1 MPLTGL
7 APLDSSWQPARFFVI
22 NDRRL
27 QANRV
32 DHRSFAGFSLH
43 NLGSGQQVAA
53 GARRRG
59 RRSAHRSAVKFSC
72 SAGTLTTP
80 TLDAVPARARR
91 LSVWGDIIR
100 LAAISRAKPAAERC
114 RATVEPN
121 GCLSARASNGGFS
134 GFCAERE
141 RARARFLTLRPAVSS
156 FAGESLVRRWPGL
169 DSSGT
174 LRWRKGSLRSRS

>member
-1 MPLTGL
+1 MCFCRGC
-7 APLDSSWQPARFFVI
+7 RV
-22 NDRRL
+22 RRGCCSRGVKL
-27 QANRV
+27 CCSIEGKRSVGRRRRV
-32 DHRSFAGFSLH
+32 GERLWRRGI
-43 NLGSGQQVAA
+43 GW
-53 GARRRG
+53 RRG
-59 RRSAHRSAVKFSC
+59 RRGGFGEGRLRIFI
-72 SAGTLTTP
+72 AGTLTTP

-100 LAAISRAKPAAERC
+100 LAAISRAKTAAERC

>member
-1 MPLTGL
+1 MADESGRHLGEAVQHLHVALEVMARL
-7 APLDSSWQPARFFVI
+7 AQAR
-22 NDRRL
+22 L
-27 QANRV
+27 LLGAANVPR
-32 DHRSFAGFSLH
+32 D
-43 NLGSGQQVAA
+43 QQLKRFQRDLV
-53 GARRRG
+53 RG
-59 RRSAHRSAVKFSC
+59 VR
-72 SAGTLTTP
+72 GDTLTTP

>member
-1 MPLTGL
+1 MCVTASFQRCHARAAFLPAVVASWWLLVVASRMAGAWL
-7 APLDSSWQPARFFVI
+7 VVASVHDSSVDFFSI
-22 NDRRL
+22 LTRL
-27 QANRV
+27 
-32 DHRSFAGFSLH
+32 D
-43 NLGSGQQVAA
+43 
-53 GARRRG
+53 
-59 RRSAHRSAVKFSC
+59 
-72 SAGTLTTP
+72 AGTLTTP

>member
-43 NLGSGQQVAA
+43 NLGSGPQVAA

-59 RRSAHRSAVKFSC
+59 RRSAHRSAAGFSC
-72 SAGTLTTP
+72 SG
-80 TLDAVPARARR
+80 
-91 LSVWGDIIR
+91 G
-100 LAAISRAKPAAERC
+100 
-114 RATVEPN
+114 ATM
-121 GCLSARASNGGFS
+121 
-134 GFCAERE
+134 
-141 RARARFLTLRPAVSS
+141 
-156 FAGESLVRRWPGL
+156 
-169 DSSGT
+169 
-174 LRWRKGSLRSRS
+174 

>member
-1 MPLTGL
+1 MFERHKTPKMMVH
-7 APLDSSWQPARFFVI
+7 P
-22 NDRRL
+22 
-27 QANRV
+27 
-32 DHRSFAGFSLH
+32 
-43 NLGSGQQVAA
+43 GQQDDGQGVI
-53 GARRRG
+53 ARLEADEQL
-59 RRSAHRSAVKFSC
+59 SASGGWH
-72 SAGTLTTP
+72 AGTLTTP